1 MRNEGLG
8 SWPERRA
15 RMTPGRVA
23 VMFEGRATTYAELG
37 DRVRRLAA
45 VLRERGV
52 APGDRVAYLGPNH
65 PAFLETFFA
74 TATLGAVFVPLN
86 TRLAAPELSYMLDD
100 SGARLLVFGPEH
112 AETVAGLALRDR
124 IAVAGEYEE
133 LLAAAP
139 AEPIDVPVSLDD
151 VCMIMYT
158 SGTTGHPKGA
168 MLTHGNL
175 TWNCY
180 NLLVD
185 LDLAGDDVALVSAP
199 LFHTAA
205 LNHTALPVF
214 LKGGTNVLVGKF
226 DPAQSFDLI
235 AEHRHHADV
244 RGAGDVPADRALAP
258 LVERGPVVAAHPAL
272 RRRAGADA
280 ADPHLPGPRAD
291 LRAGLRDD
299 GGLAGGAAAAPGR
312 QRAQGRVGRHADVLH
327 RRAGRRPGRHG
338 RRRRRAGRGGGARPE
353 RHGRLLAA
361 PGRDR
366 AHPGRRLAALRRRRD
381 GRRRGVPHHRG
392 PDSRT

>member
-1 MRNEGLG
+1 MLNDGLGRNEGLG

-23 VMFEGRATTYAELG
+23 VVFEGQPITYAEVAE
-37 DRVRRLAA
+37 RVRRLAG
-45 VLRERGV
+45 VLRDRGIG
-52 APGDRVAYLGPNH
+52 PGDRVAYLGPNH

-74 TATLGAVFVPLN
+74 TAALGAVFVPLN
-86 TRLAAPELSYMLDD
+86 TRLAEPELRYMLDD
-100 SGARLLVFGPEH
+100 SGAELLLFGREH
-112 AETVAGLALRDR
+112 AETATHLAVRDR

-139 AEPIDVPVSLDD
+139 AEPVDTPVALDD

-214 LKGGTNVLVGKF
+214 LKGGTNVLASRFSPDGT
-226 DPAQSFDLI
+226 FDLI
-235 AEHRHHADV
+235 AAHGV
-244 RGAGDVPADRALAP
+244 DRKS
-258 LVERGPVVAAHPAL
+258 VV
-272 RRRAGADA
+272 
-280 ADPHLPGPRAD
+280 
-291 LRAGLRDD
+291 
-299 GGLAGGAAAAPGR
+299 
-312 QRAQGRVGRHADVLH
+312 
-327 RRAGRRPGRHG
+327 
-338 RRRRRAGRGGGARPE
+338 
-353 RHGRLLAA
+353 
-361 PGRDR
+361 
-366 AHPGRRLAALRRRRD
+366 
-381 GRRRGVPHHRG
+381 
-392 PDSRT
+392 